1 MCFIS
6 GQKDSNKKRSPFD
19 NEYYSITVWAIL
31 YTLQNENKVTV
42 KKNTCLY
49 LYIYTVSIY
58 SICTLKA
65 IWHMHTQSSCVATWK
80 LSVQLHNC
88 TIVHVF
94 LGIEVQSRQSNFLLS
109 IVDQAKAQNKQE
121 AATDPFAIICSVFFL
136 TS

>member
-1 MCFIS
+1 
-6 GQKDSNKKRSPFD
+6 
-19 NEYYSITVWAIL
+19 
-31 YTLQNENKVTV
+31 
-42 KKNTCLY
+42 
-49 LYIYTVSIY
+49 
-58 SICTLKA
+58 
-65 IWHMHTQSSCVATWK
+65 MHTQSSCVVLWK

-94 LGIEVQSRQSNFLLS
+94 LGIEVQSRQLNFLLS